1 MSMLQGLAS
10 TLVEMS
16 FVQLSLLFLVVGA
29 YSLAING
36 SLGFGARSAAASV
49 AFASG
54 VGFSTLAP
62 YWTSGAVFLSLA
74 VLAVAGFAAA
84 AWMTAAV
91 LGLGSE
97 RGPVPVSE
105 ERTPASAPALHAL
118 QLVRGL
124 AAGLMRSH

>member
-10 TLVEMS
+10 TLAEMG
-16 FVQLSLLFLVVGA
+16 FVQLSLLFFAVGG

-36 SLGFGARSAAASV
+36 ALGGGVRGGAASV

-54 VGFSTLAP
+54 AAFSALAP
-62 YWTSGAVFLSLA
+62 SWMGGVVFLGIA
-74 VLAVAGFAAA
+74 VLAVAAFAAL

-97 RGPVPVSE
+97 RGPLTASE
-105 ERTPASAPALHAL
+105 ERVPERAPALHAL